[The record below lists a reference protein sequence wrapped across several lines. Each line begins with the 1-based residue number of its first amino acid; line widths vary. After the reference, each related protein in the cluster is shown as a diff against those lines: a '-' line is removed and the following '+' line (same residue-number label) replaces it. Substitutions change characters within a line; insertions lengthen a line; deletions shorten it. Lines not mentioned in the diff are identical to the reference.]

1 MRLKFKTI
9 ALALTALTLTS
20 VESMAAVEWNV
31 SLWGKPRVFTEH
43 IEMLSKLVSKK
54 TKGTFKIKLHYDEK
68 LSKSKENLDGISIGA
83 FEMAQ
88 FCVGYHRDKIP
99 TLNVLELP
107 FLGVSTLEQE
117 IRVSQAVYDHPSVK
131 RDLARW
137 NALLLMPSPLPQ
149 YNIAGV
155 GKPIK
160 RILDFRNADIRATG
174 GIAKAFKALGA
185 TAKPLEPTQVTNS
198 IKTGVVTSA
207 AFAEHAH
214 LFYGTLKEAKWWTSN
229 LNPGTIN
236 CPVVINKDA
245 FGKLSEEHKKILLD
259 SVTPALTHYLKKYK
273 FIQNKKFEAVLKK
286 NKIEKVVFP
295 EEDLADF
302 VRKAANP
309 TRDEWIKSMQA
320 KGIPGQD
327 LYDLIKKTIA
337 TTPVAPPPSKAPPKK
352 RRKRK

>member
-9 ALALTALTLTS
+9 ALALTALALTS
-20 VESMAAVEWNV
+20 VETMAAVEWNV
-31 SLWGKPRVFTEH
+31 SLWGKRRVFTEH
-43 IEMLSKLVSKK
+43 IEKLSQLVGKK

-83 FEMAQ
+83 FEVAQ
-88 FCVGYHRDKIP
+88 FCVGYHRDKTP

-117 IRVSQAVYDHPSVK
+117 IRVSQAVYDHPAVQ

-149 YNIAGV
+149 YNIAGI
-155 GKPIK
+155 GKPL
-160 RILDFRNADIRATG
+160 RSILDFRNVDIRATG
-174 GIAKAFKALGA
+174 GIGKAFKTIGA

-198 IKTGVVTSA
+198 IKTGVVTSV

-214 LFYGTLKEAKWWTSN
+214 LFYGTLNVAKWWTAN
-229 LNPGTIN
+229 LNPGTVN

-245 FGKLSEEHKKILLD
+245 FGKLSEDHKKALMD
-259 SVTPALTHYLKKYK
+259 SVTPALAHYLKKYQY
-273 FIQNKKFEAVLKK
+273 IQNKKFEAVLKK
-286 NKIEKVVFP
+286 NKIEKIIFKK
-295 EEDLADF
+295 EDLEDF
-302 VRKAANP
+302 TRKAANP

-327 LYDLIKKTIA
+327 LYDLIKKTLA
-337 TTPVAPPPSKAPPKK
+337 TPPPAPAPPAKPVKRKK
-352 RRKRK
+352 R